1 MWSSSVSK
9 WNDFRHGGGG
19 WMAHAHALFFR
30 SLFLFLLFSIVCHPY
45 INYIG
50 VANMIKHTRAI
61 DREVEAAAT
70 TTTKSHFNTICFVWF
85 FMICFGVQ
93 FLLRPIITTRK
104 CVLCNVDFTHSRESA
119 ATSRILFLLPPKCKW
134 IWARAWARIRLSESA
149 ISSDSL
155 CAVLSCSVYSI
166 WQFFVS
172 RIGFD
177 VCMVNLFV
185 AMNSLRIDQQQQ
197 QRVRD
202 KERERLEK
210 KDRDNRKKAH
220 IFWYQQMRHGTMLE

>member
-119 ATSRILFLLPPKCKW
+119 ATSRILFLLPQEQMD
-134 IWARAWARIRLSESA
+134 WARAVIMSSYTIEWIGDFVWLSMCGTVLLCLFYMA
-149 ISSDSL
+149 IFCFSHWFRRVHGESL
-155 CAVLSCSVYSI
+155 CCNE
-166 WQFFVS
+166 QFAYRS
-172 RIGFD
+172 TTTATCARQRTREIG
-177 VCMVNLFV
+177 
-185 AMNSLRIDQQQQ
+185 
-197 QRVRD
+197 
-202 KERERLEK
+202 EK
-210 KDRDNRKKAH
+210 
-220 IFWYQQMRHGTMLE
+220 G